1 VVSTATKNLQDQ
13 LAAKDA
19 PMVAAHVPGVRVKVL
34 KGRTNYYCHL
44 RAQETGDAGQLSLDD
59 GADVPK
65 SVVSQIRRV
74 QEWAK
79 STSTGDRDELS
90 FEVSAAAWR
99 SVSVTPQECV
109 GREKC
114 PFGDVCFAYKAKDE
128 AAEADVVVVNTHLY
142 GAHLASGSMLL
153 PPHEYVVFDEAH
165 EVPDILSAALGVT
178 VTVAKARRAAGGLRH
193 LVGVR
198 TEDMTRLDAAID
210 KFSKTLGV
218 QYERGETTGLGSD
231 LGRGVIEVETALKK
245 IVGAV
250 REIEPTGKAAVLA
263 QSQALGPAVHL
274 LGEYDRVTQAEGNEL
289 VWLSR
294 SGVEVELK
302 VSLVNVGALLLKIL
316 WGEVTG
322 IMTSAT
328 IPATLV
334 SNLGVADNCEELVV
348 QSPFDY
354 PNQAMLYVPTHLPD
368 RKSAAY
374 EEAMIKELAGLIK
387 AAGGRTLALFT
398 NRVEMARVAARVES
412 LVDTPILVQDT
423 LAKAEL
429 MKRFREEPTASL
441 FGLSSYWQGVDVP
454 GQSLS
459 LVTIDR
465 LPFSRPDDPL
475 SQARR
480 ALAGDR
486 AFDLV
491 DLPRATMLL
500 AQGVG
505 RLIRSKEDRGVVC
518 VMDTRLATM
527 GYGRR
532 MLARLPDMLQIK
544 DQGDVLDFL
553 RGIDDGAE

>member
-1 VVSTATKNLQDQ
+1 
-13 LAAKDA
+13 
-19 PMVAAHVPGVRVKVL
+19 
-34 KGRTNYYCHL
+34 
-44 RAQETGDAGQLSLDD
+44 
-59 GADVPK
+59 
-65 SVVSQIRRV
+65 
-74 QEWAK
+74 
-79 STSTGDRDELS
+79 
-90 FEVSAAAWR
+90 
-99 SVSVTPQECV
+99 
-109 GREKC
+109 
-114 PFGDVCFAYKAKDE
+114 
-128 AAEADVVVVNTHLY
+128 
-142 GAHLASGSMLL
+142 
-153 PPHEYVVFDEAH
+153 
-165 EVPDILSAALGVT
+165 
-178 VTVAKARRAAGGLRH
+178 
-193 LVGVR
+193 
-198 TEDMTRLDAAID
+198 
-210 KFSKTLGV
+210 
-218 QYERGETTGLGSD
+218 
-231 LGRGVIEVETALKK
+231 
-245 IVGAV
+245 
-250 REIEPTGKAAVLA
+250 
-263 QSQALGPAVHL
+263 
-274 LGEYDRVTQAEGNEL
+274 
-289 VWLSR
+289 
-294 SGVEVELK
+294 
-302 VSLVNVGALLLKIL
+302 
-316 WGEVTG
+316 
-322 IMTSAT
+322 
-328 IPATLV
+328 
-334 SNLGVADNCEELVV
+334 V